1 MSVSE
6 MTTERNDSIRGIDV
20 LQRKAETLRA
30 LHRCGRI
37 LVLPNAWDAA
47 SAKIFEKAGFPAI
60 ATTSAGIAASMGY
73 SDGQRIPRQH
83 MLDTVARIAQAVD
96 IPVTADLEAGYATT
110 PEEMRETT
118 ERLLQ
123 TGAVG
128 LNLEDGLREGP
139 MPMVQTSHHVAKI
152 KVVREVCRVA
162 GVDLVINARTDIY
175 LKCVGESAN
184 RFSHTVHRGNAYLAA
199 GADCVFVPG
208 VMDAETIGELAAQIQ
223 GPINVLAVPGTPRVA
238 DLQRLGVARV
248 SFGSGPM
255 RAALGLIEKFAQ
267 ELRDHGT
274 FESMTAQAM
283 PYATANALFA
293 DNSER

>member
-1 MSVSE
+1 M
-6 MTTERNDSIRGIDV
+6 DL

-47 SAKIFEKAGFPAI
+47 SAKVFEKAGFPAI
-60 ATTSAGIAASMGY
+60 ATTSAGIAATMGY
-73 SDGQRIPRQH
+73 ADGQRIPRQL
-83 MLDTVARIAQAVD
+83 MLDTVARIASAVD
-96 IPVTADLEAGYATT
+96 IPVTADLEAGFATT

-118 ERLLQ
+118 ERLLE

-139 MPMVQTSHHVAKI
+139 LPMVQTSHHVAKI

-175 LKCVGESAN
+175 LKCVGETAN
-184 RFSHTVHRGNAYLAA
+184 RFSHTVHRGNNYLAA
-199 GADCVFVPG
+199 GADCVFIPG
-208 VMDAETIGELAAQIQ
+208 VVEAETIGELATQIQ
-223 GPINVLAVPGTPRVA
+223 GPINVLAVSGTPRIA
-238 DLQRLGVARV
+238 ELQRLGVARV
-248 SFGSGPM
+248 SFGSAPM

-267 ELRDHGT
+267 ELRDYGT
-274 FESMTAQAM
+274 FDSVTTQAM
-283 PYATANALFA
+283 PYAKANALFA

>member
-1 MSVSE
+1 MSVIQ
-6 MTTERNDSIRGIDV
+6 MTTGRNDSIRGMDL

-47 SAKIFEKAGFPAI
+47 SAKVFEKAGFPAI
-60 ATTSAGIAASMGY
+60 ATTSAGIAATMGY
-73 SDGQRIPRQH
+73 ADGQRIPRQL
-83 MLDTVARIAQAVD
+83 MLDTVARIASAVD
-96 IPVTADLEAGYATT
+96 IPVTADLEAGFATT

-118 ERLLQ
+118 ERLLE

-139 MPMVQTSHHVAKI
+139 LPMVQTSHHVAKI

-175 LKCVGESAN
+175 LKCVGETAN
-184 RFSHTVHRGNAYLAA
+184 RFSHTVHRGNNYLAA
-199 GADCVFVPG
+199 GADCVFIPG
-208 VMDAETIGELAAQIQ
+208 VVEAETIGELATQIQ
-223 GPINVLAVPGTPRVA
+223 GPINVLAVSGTPRIA
-238 DLQRLGVARV
+238 ELQRLGVARV
-248 SFGSGPM
+248 SFGSAPM
-255 RAALGLIEKFAQ
+255 RAALSLIEKFAQ
-267 ELRDHGT
+267 ELRDYGT
-274 FESMTAQAM
+274 FDSVTTQAM
-283 PYATANALFA
+283 PYAKANALFA